1 MDLDPLLVLA
11 NYGAFAFVLL
21 LVVIRKLTTVNEAD
35 QWRQVAADR
44 QEKIDEMTTKMMQE
58 VIPALTRVTDA
69 TVKATDVM
77 MNRAANGR

>member
-21 LVVIRKLTTVNEAD
+21 LVVIRKLTTVSEAD

-44 QEKIDEMTTKMMQE
+44 QDKIDELTNKMMQE

-69 TVKATDVM
+69 TVRATDALM
-77 MNRAANGR
+77 SRGTDGR